1 MHFNNILF
9 MLHNYSFALCRML
22 TARLMQRQQVAE
34 MVQRSQQLVP
44 DVQQVGAQRRGH
56 ALQILLVILYA
67 PLECGQRVERPQRH
81 VRQGGARALG
91 AQHRF
96 HKAVHLIVQRLVQ
109 LVGGFVLGVAV
120 RVPVVQLCR
129 VQHFRHGAHYAIR
142 AVFLSA
148 SLMVVASLMLSSP
161 IS

>member
-1 MHFNNILF
+1 
-9 MLHNYSFALCRML
+9 
-22 TARLMQRQQVAE
+22 MQRQQVAE

-67 PLECGQRVERPQRH
+67 PRECGQRVERPQRH

-96 HKAVHLIVQRLVQ
+96 HEAVHLIVQRLVQ
-109 LVGGFVLGVAV
+109 LVGGFVLGVAA

-129 VQHFRHGAHYAIR
+129 VQHFRHGAHHAVR
-142 AVFLSA
+142 AVFISISLLMAA
-148 SLMVVASLMLSSP
+148 SLMMVASLLMVASLMMVASLSSP